1 MSRQILPLMVFY
13 ENERSLIIQNSMPYV
28 HSQGVRDVLNNLKGL
43 LCDKQ

>member
-13 ENERSLIIQNSMPYV
+13 EKEGSLIIQNSTLYV
-28 HSQGVRDVLNNLKGL
+28 HFQRIRHVLNNLKGL